1 MILQQTGVGGLLGRL
16 AVEFNLPALLIVFL
30 VAAVMKTGQ
39 GGTTPTMI
47 TSTAIILPLLPSMGL
62 HPVMAAMA
70 ISAGAMIM
78 VHVNDS
84 FFWVVTGFSK
94 MDVASGYRTLTLLS
108 VVMGLTAFMVIS
120 LVGPLLLGS

>member
-1 MILQQTGVGGLLGRL
+1 
-16 AVEFNLPALLIVFL
+16 
-30 VAAVMKTGQ
+30 
-39 GGTTPTMI
+39 
-47 TSTAIILPLLPSMGL
+47 MGL

-94 MDVASGYRTLTLLS
+94 MDVVSGYRTLTLLS
-108 VVMGLTAFMVIS
+108 VVMGLTAFTVIS
-120 LVGPLLLGS
+120 LVGPLLLGV